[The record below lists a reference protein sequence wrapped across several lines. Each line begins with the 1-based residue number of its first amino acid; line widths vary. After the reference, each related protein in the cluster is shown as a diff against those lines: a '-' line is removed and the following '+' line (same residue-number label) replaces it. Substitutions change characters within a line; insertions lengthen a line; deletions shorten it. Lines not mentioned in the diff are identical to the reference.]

1 MMALHKLVLD
11 DYYDASFSL
20 IAIHCRLEDYRLAYL
35 LNQHLDIH
43 LVRKPQD
50 LDYKYFAASYSIYE
64 WEDHRQLITWN
75 LISNV
80 CKKEEDSLQSS
91 GSLFN
96 EKQTVLKTYH
106 LLPEFK
112 NVDYLLKITTEEES
126 LDDQQL
132 LQTLQGI
139 PQLITSYS
147 IDAEH
152 IKSKDNLIF

>member
-1 MMALHKLVLD
+1 MAVHKLLLD
-11 DYYDASFSL
+11 DFYDASFSL

-35 LNQHLDIH
+35 LNKHLNSS
-43 LVRKPQD
+43 LVRLPQD
-50 LDYKYFAASYSIYE
+50 LDYKYFDANYSIYG
-64 WEDHRQLITWN
+64 WEDQQNQMTWN

-80 CKKEEDSLQSS
+80 CKKEEASLQSS

-96 EKQTVLKTYH
+96 TDQTVLKTYH

-112 NVDYLLKITTEEES
+112 KVDFFIKITTDEEMVDENE
-126 LDDQQL
+126 LIKK
-132 LQTLQGI
+132 LQVI

-147 IDAEH
+147 IDPEN

>member
-1 MMALHKLVLD
+1 MAVHKLLLD
-11 DYYDASFSL
+11 DFSDDSFSL

-35 LNQHLDIH
+35 LNKHLNTSF
-43 LVRKPQD
+43 VRLPQD
-50 LDYKYFAASYSIYE
+50 LDYKYLDANYSIYE
-64 WEDHRQLITWN
+64 WKDTQHQVVWH
-75 LISNV
+75 LISNL
-80 CKKEEDSLQSS
+80 CKKEEASLQSS

-96 EKQTVLKTYH
+96 TAHTVYKSYH

-112 NVDYLLKITTEEES
+112 NVDYFIKISQEEES
-126 LDDQQL
+126 FDEASL
-132 LQTLQGI
+132 LITLQSI